1 MSIDRNERGEK
12 VSAYTLPATEFD
24 PHPEGEHVGEIVD
37 VIDQGLK
44 ESKFGAKEKFS
55 IIVESE
61 TATMDDGRPFSLWIW
76 TTKSGS
82 AKSKLT
88 ELRQKLLRRTLTPDE
103 RRSFDP
109 AMEMV
114 GRKVRYMVAHT
125 LGDNGQTYANL
136 VSWTPAEQGEAA
148 RAVREQ
154 IDSSDAPPS
163 PALMAQGDLAF
174 S

>member
-1 MSIDRNERGEK
+1 M
-12 VSAYTLPATEFD
+12 SAYTLPATEFD
-24 PHPEGEHVGEIVD
+24 PHPEGEHIGEIVD
-37 VIDQGLK
+37 VIDQGPK
-44 ESKFGAKEKFS
+44 EGRFGTKEKFS
-55 IIVESE
+55 IVVESE
-61 TATMDDGRPFSLWIW
+61 TAAKEDGQPFSLWIW

-136 VSWTPAEQGEAA
+136 VSWIPAEQGEAA
-148 RAVREQ
+148 RAVRQQ
-154 IDSSDAPPS
+154 IDPPDPS
-163 PALMAQGDLAF
+163 PPPGPIGPTTEEDVPF